1 MGAHRGHRGSSSP
14 SASHDGESGSLH
26 ALSVDAPSMPTGS
39 EPGPGAGNSGTYA
52 DDGMK
57 FAESNEKTS
66 DPVSSIASVN
76 GGASQ
81 PISSRRGST
90 GIKPHNPPFSPPS
103 GSGNKGPAMASFDIP
118 PSPDRSLLDPAE
130 SFQSRKGDSEEV
142 NEKPS
147 TATKSKMSTST
158 ARRPEANRP
167 STKAAMTGST
177 TRTASAPKPARGSAP
192 GRRGAA
198 VASARPVRRSG
209 TLERRPKGTEP
220 EQTQAP
226 VDDEALLDDARA
238 KTPAA
243 PLAKEPLAA
252 SDIDIGMLDD
262 EGAAAEEAAA
272 IRPRPEMLEPEPT
285 TAEFI
290 DLEFTPLS
298 RPDSPR
304 TNADRELKDIEEGGG
319 DSMLARYFRDMA
331 LHPVMGPEE
340 ELETARA
347 VERTEIDHWVALL
360 SYLPAAEFVLDA
372 LCEDVTKAGE
382 DEVKAPQVEELQKLV
397 KIAKKQKY
405 KLAPEHEK
413 AWAQLS
419 SELATVIRLPDSDR
433 LWMSRASSIARD
445 LVREPDFEEDT
456 IADTEEGA
464 PIRPPR
470 PTLPMSPSYKRYLDR
485 VEKTFQA
492 QHDAKNRF
500 VKANLRLVVSI
511 ARRYN
516 RGRLPLIDL
525 IQEGNIGLM
534 KAVERFDHNRGYRF
548 STYASWWIRHAI
560 SRALA
565 DKGRAVR
572 IPVHMLDTYNRVA
585 RATQAIIARTG
596 HEPTIEELEKET
608 GVPREKLDKVKD
620 FYAETPFSLDRP
632 VGDEDGRKFIDFLQ
646 EENALSPFDH
656 LANRKWSDEVRR
668 LLTTLTPIE
677 SRIIRWRFGLD
688 DEDELTLKEIGDKYN
703 LSRERIRQL
712 QEQALVKIRKQ
723 MRDYY

>member
-1 MGAHRGHRGSSSP
+1 
-14 SASHDGESGSLH
+14 
-26 ALSVDAPSMPTGS
+26 
-39 EPGPGAGNSGTYA
+39 
-52 DDGMK
+52 
-57 FAESNEKTS
+57 
-66 DPVSSIASVN
+66 
-76 GGASQ
+76 
-81 PISSRRGST
+81 
-90 GIKPHNPPFSPPS
+90 
-103 GSGNKGPAMASFDIP
+103 
-118 PSPDRSLLDPAE
+118 
-130 SFQSRKGDSEEV
+130 
-142 NEKPS
+142 
-147 TATKSKMSTST
+147 MSTST
-158 ARRPEANRP
+158 ARRPDANRP

-198 VASARPVRRSG
+198 VANARPVRRSG
-209 TLERRPKGTEP
+209 TIERRPKGQEP

-226 VDDEALLDDARA
+226 VDDEALLDDARS
-238 KTPAA
+238 KTPAT

-272 IRPRPEMLEPEPT
+272 IRPRPEMHDPEPT

-372 LCEDVTKAGE
+372 LAEDVAKAGE
-382 DEVKAPQVEELQKLV
+382 DEVKAPQIEELQKLV

-413 AWAQLS
+413 AWAQLTN
-419 SELATVIRLPDSDR
+419 ELATVIRLPDSDR